1 MPRSSGADALRACVA
16 GPIAAAV
23 PAVEPDP
30 RDGGE
35 LEAAE
40 AEVEAEAARSSRC
53 GDSGDGTGKE
63 ELDAGGGEEQAEG
76 VGRSES
82 EVKGKVS
89 EERASGG
96 CVVSASGVNSNPA
109 PARGSARSGFKLT
122 LGLLTV
128 TAGFFSG

>member
-16 GPIAAAV
+16 GPIEAAV

-35 LEAAE
+35 LE

-63 ELDAGGGEEQAEG
+63 KLDAGGGEEQAEG

-96 CVVSASGVNSNPA
+96 CVVTASGGNSNPA